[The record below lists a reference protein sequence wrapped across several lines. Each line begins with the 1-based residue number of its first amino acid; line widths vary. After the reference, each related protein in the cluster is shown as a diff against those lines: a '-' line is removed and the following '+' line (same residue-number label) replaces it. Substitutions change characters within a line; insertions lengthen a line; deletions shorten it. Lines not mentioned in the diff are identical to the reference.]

1 MAHVPDTNP
10 GQERSEAMNDER
22 TGLPADRLESVEDL
36 LHRSVY
42 SPEEAATL
50 LDMDVRQIHAAAYR
64 GELKAHIVGKDIVSI
79 NRAELI
85 RWLRERA

>member
-1 MAHVPDTNP
+1 
-10 GQERSEAMNDER
+10 MNDER
-22 TGLPADRLESVEDL
+22 TGIPAGRLEGIDEL

-64 GELKAHIVGKDIVSI
+64 GELKAHIIGKDIVSI
-79 NRAELI
+79 ERGELI
-85 RWLRERA
+85 RWLRERS